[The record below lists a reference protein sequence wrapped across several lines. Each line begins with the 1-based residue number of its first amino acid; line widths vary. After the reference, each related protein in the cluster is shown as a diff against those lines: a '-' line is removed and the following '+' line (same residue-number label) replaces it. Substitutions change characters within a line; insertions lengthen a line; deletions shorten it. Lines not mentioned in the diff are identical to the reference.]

1 MHNKCQIIHQIFIS
15 CVKLLIKQGQRGTVV
30 VSIFTMAYFDS
41 LDAPSQKR
49 KTETISLIGGIEPY
63 TIHNS
68 LFETNLE
75 QFPSIT
81 AYDIVYYL
89 IYNSSPF
96 PHDQIKHFCL

>member
-1 MHNKCQIIHQIFIS
+1 M
-15 CVKLLIKQGQRGTVV
+15 V
-30 VSIFTMAYFDS
+30 YFDN

-49 KTETISLIGGIEPY
+49 YMEKISLIGGIDPY

-75 QFPSIT
+75 QFPSVT

-96 PHDQIKHFCL
+96 THGQVKAYKPIKV